1 MALQSS
7 RQLQEKCYNKLVVIA
22 QHFRERNKIHY
33 RLSHWPIWIFVF
45 FLAPGPLIFDLF
57 ERGFDRLT
65 ILWLGAVLFAT
76 GLAGLRGRLPGVE
89 PRPYILRFTEDKP
102 NPLYRRVCY
111 TVAWGDLL
119 SFAILNLAGLSY
131 AVFTGTWRLR
141 QIYASAY
148 FPVAIAIWIL
158 GALGKLP
165 RVGSST
171 KGEGTERRY
180 FYGTVW
186 AVCAAEPVLGI
197 LWKTL
202 PRSHLADVVKLIV
215 FAGILAGMGLLARR
229 GVLPRTR
236 AITPGEWAISD

>member
-1 MALQSS
+1 MA
-7 RQLQEKCYNKLVVIA
+7 VIPA
-22 QHFRERNKIHY
+22 PHFRERNKVHY
-33 RLSHWPIWIFVF
+33 RISHWPIWIFVF

-57 ERGFDRLT
+57 EHGFDRRM
-65 ILWLGAVLFAT
+65 ILWLGVVLLAT
-76 GLAGLRGRLPGVE
+76 GIAGLRGRLPGVE
-89 PRPYILRFTEDKP
+89 PKPYILRFTEDKP
-102 NPLYRRVCY
+102 NPVYRRICY

-141 QIYASAY
+141 QIYESAY
-148 FPVAIAIWIL
+148 FPLAIAIWIL

-165 RVGSST
+165 RVGFST

-197 LWKTL
+197 LWKAL
-202 PRSHLADVVKLIV
+202 PRSHIADIIKLIV
-215 FAGILAGMGLLARR
+215 FAGILAFMGVLANR
-229 GVLPRTR
+229 GILPRTR
-236 AITPGEWAISD
+236 VIKPGEWAVSD

>member
-1 MALQSS
+1 
-7 RQLQEKCYNKLVVIA
+7 VA
-22 QHFRERNKIHY
+22 QFRERNKVHY

-57 ERGFDRLT
+57 EKGFDQRML
-65 ILWLGAVLFAT
+65 LWLAAVLVGT
-76 GLAGLRGRLPGVE
+76 GIAGLRGRLPGVE

-111 TVAWGDLL
+111 TFAWADLL
-119 SFAILNLAGLSY
+119 SFAILNLAGLAY
-131 AVFTGTWRLR
+131 AVATGVWHLR
-141 QIYASAY
+141 QIYENAY
-148 FPVAIAIWIL
+148 FPLAIGIWIL
-158 GALGKLP
+158 GSFGKLP
-165 RVGSST
+165 RIRPST

-202 PRSHLADVVKLIV
+202 PRSHEADIVKLAV
-215 FAGILAGMGLLARR
+215 FAGILVVMGLLARW
-229 GVLPRTR
+229 GVLPRTQVIQ
-236 AITPGEWAISD
+236 AGEWAISD

>member
-1 MALQSS
+1 MESTDII
-7 RQLQEKCYNKLVVIA
+7 R
-22 QHFRERNKIHY
+22 HFRERNKVHY

-57 ERGFDRLT
+57 EHGFDRRML
-65 ILWLGAVLFAT
+65 LWLGVVLLGT
-76 GLAGLRGRLPGVE
+76 GIAGLRGRLPGVE
-89 PRPYILRFTEDKP
+89 PKPYILRFTEDKP

-119 SFAILNLAGLSY
+119 SFALLNLIGLGY
-131 AVFTGTWRLR
+131 AVITGAWRLR
-141 QIYASAY
+141 QIYETAY
-148 FPVAIAIWIL
+148 FPLAIAIWIL

-165 RVGSST
+165 RVKSST

-186 AVCAAEPVLGI
+186 AVCAAEPVLGL

-202 PRSHLADVVKLIV
+202 PRSQEADAIKLLV
-215 FAGILAGMGLLARR
+215 FAGILLAMGLLARR
-229 GVLPRTR
+229 GLLPRTR
-236 AITPGEWAISD
+236 PIKPGEWAISD

>member
-1 MALQSS
+1 MQ
-7 RQLQEKCYNKLVVIA
+7 
-22 QHFRERNKIHY
+22 FRERNKVHY

-57 ERGFDRLT
+57 EHGFDRRMV
-65 ILWLGAVLFAT
+65 LWLGIVLFAT
-76 GLAGLRGRLPGVE
+76 GIAGLRGRLPGVE
-89 PRPYILRFTEDKP
+89 PRPYIRRFTEDKP

-141 QIYASAY
+141 QIYESAY
-148 FPVAIAIWIL
+148 FPLAIAIWIL
-158 GALGKLP
+158 GAFGRLP
-165 RVGSST
+165 RVKSST

-197 LWKTL
+197 LWKIHAPDIL
-202 PRSHLADVVKLIV
+202 KLIV
-215 FAGILAGMGLLARR
+215 FAGILAGMGLLAAR
-229 GVLPRTR
+229 GVLPRTQ
-236 AITPGEWAISD
+236 AIKPGEWAISD

>member
-1 MALQSS
+1 
-7 RQLQEKCYNKLVVIA
+7 VVTA
-22 QHFRERNKIHY
+22 RHFRERNKVHY
-33 RLSHWPIWIFVF
+33 RFSHWPIWIFVF

-57 ERGFDRLT
+57 EHGFDRRMV
-65 ILWLGAVLFAT
+65 LWLGAVLLIT
-76 GLAGLRGRLPGVE
+76 GVAGLRGSLPGVE
-89 PRPYILRFTEDKP
+89 PKPYILRFTEDKP

-131 AVFTGTWRLR
+131 AVVTGAWRLR
-141 QIYASAY
+141 QIYEAAY
-148 FPVAIAIWIL
+148 FPLAIAIWIL
-158 GALGKLP
+158 GAAGKLP

-186 AVCAAEPVLGI
+186 AVCAAEPILGL

-202 PRSHLADVVKLIV
+202 PRSHQADVIKLLV
-215 FAGILAGMGLLARR
+215 FAGVLTGMGLLARR
-229 GVLPRTR
+229 GLLPRTR
-236 AITPGEWAISD
+236 AIKPGEWAISVLRNCC